1 MSGAQVTACCGTG
14 VRDQAPGSGDPGVE
28 CVGCGRD
35 NPTLVAMPRCIGFG
49 DLEGRCEN
57 PADANDTRLWCMR
70 CENARRAHISAQ
82 MEKIAQGFES

>member
-35 NPTLVAMPRCIGFG
+35 NPTLVAMPRCIGFFSICA
-49 DLEGRCEN
+49 LMC
-57 PADANDTRLWCMR
+57 
-70 CENARRAHISAQ
+70 ARRAFSQRMHQSLVSFASAGFSQ
-82 MEKIAQGFES
+82 RPSRSPIAQGFES